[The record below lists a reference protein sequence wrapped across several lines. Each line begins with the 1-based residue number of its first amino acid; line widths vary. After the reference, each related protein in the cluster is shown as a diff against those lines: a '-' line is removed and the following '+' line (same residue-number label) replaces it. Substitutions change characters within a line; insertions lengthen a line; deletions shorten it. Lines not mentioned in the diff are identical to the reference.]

1 NSILISNWLNTLGLI
16 TNEFPLFPI
25 IFPLLK
31 IINYKKFMQKEDL
44 QQISN
49 LLDQK
54 LKNNNE
60 VLRKEIKQEIRQ
72 EIKDNNEVLLKKIEE
87 KMDEKIEEFAIIVN
101 SGFDGVNERFDRVEN
116 RLDRVENRLDNIEQS
131 NEEIKLKLGNVAY

>member
-1 NSILISNWLNTLGLI
+1 
-16 TNEFPLFPI
+16 
-25 IFPLLK
+25 
-31 IINYKKFMQKEDL
+31 MQKEDL

-131 NEEIKLKLGNVAY
+131 NEEIKLKLGNVAYRFEIKEIEGRVEVLEKKSDIQFSR